1 MSGRSEPK
9 SSEREI
15 WDHQPYPKNVL
26 RDQAFSNAI
35 RKWRYLTNARAVYHI
50 CSEVFCCNIPL
61 RMALKIRIFKSEI
74 SDFPWKPFLM
84 LAVVAAAFA
93 LVYCTPARRYF
104 GNIQDVKYWLLSLGW
119 MGPAA
124 WMAIV
129 FVLVAAGIPRLL
141 FCPIGG
147 LAFGFWRGLLWT
159 QMATLAGYYALFLF
173 VRWGGSDFILR
184 HWPRVGRL
192 KDHFHGHS
200 AALLVFA
207 VRQLPIS
214 GLIINFLLG
223 LSPIRHR
230 HFLLGT
236 TFGILPEAV
245 PFTLVASGMVKLTS
259 RNTPLYI
266 AAAVAMLL
274 LVCGAFWYFSHHS
287 KLLAEL
293 RNQAQTA
300 DEKESR

>member
-1 MSGRSEPK
+1 L
-9 SSEREI
+9 I
-15 WDHQPYPKNVL
+15 
-26 RDQAFSNAI
+26 
-35 RKWRYLTNARAVYHI
+35 T
-50 CSEVFCCNIPL
+50 
-61 RMALKIRIFKSEI
+61 
-74 SDFPWKPFLM
+74 

-93 LVYCTPARRYF
+93 LVYFTPARKYL
-104 GNIQDVKYWLLSLGW
+104 GNIQSIKYWLLSLGW
-119 MGPAA
+119 VGPTVWMG
-124 WMAIV
+124 IV
-129 FVLVAAGIPRLL
+129 CVLVAAGMPRLL

-147 LAFGFWRGLLWT
+147 MAFGFWHGLLWT
-159 QMATLAGYYALFLF
+159 QVATLAGYYVLFLF
-173 VRWGGSDFILR
+173 VRWGGQNFVLR

-192 KDHFHGHS
+192 KEHFHGHS

-236 TFGILPEAV
+236 AFGILPEAI
-245 PFTLVASGMVKLTS
+245 PLTLVASGMFKLNG

-266 AAAVAMLL
+266 AGAVGFL
-274 LVCGAFWYFSHHS
+274 LVVCVALWYFSRHS

-293 RNQAQTA
+293 RGETEATREEA
-300 DEKESR
+300 GASPSARS